1 MFDNFNKYMIYLDRG
16 DEMEHESE
24 RIFERLK
31 IELPDEETTQRLSE
45 VFKVFGDNTRIR
57 ILWALFD
64 TELCVYDISDKVGMS
79 QSAVSH
85 QLRILKN
92 AKLVKSRRDG
102 KQTFY
107 SLDDDHVKTIIEQVL
122 IHAEEDRH

>member
-1 MFDNFNKYMIYLDRG
+1 
-16 DEMEHESE
+16 MEHESE

-31 IELPDEETTQRLSE
+31 NELPDEETTERLSE

-64 TELCVYDISDKVGMS
+64 NELCVYDIADKVGMS

>member
-1 MFDNFNKYMIYLDRG
+1 
-16 DEMEHESE
+16 MEHESE

-31 IELPDEETTQRLSE
+31 NELPDEETTERLSE

-64 TELCVYDISDKVGMS
+64 NELCVYDISDKVGMS

-92 AKLVKSRRDG
+92 AKLVKSRKGG

>member
-1 MFDNFNKYMIYLDRG
+1 
-16 DEMEHESE
+16 MENEK
-24 RIFERLK
+24 IFERLK
-31 IELPDEETTQRLSE
+31 NGLPDEDTTERLSE

-64 TELCVYDISDKVGMS
+64 DELCVYDISDKVGMS

-85 QLRILKN
+85 QLRILRQ
-92 AKLVKSRRDG
+92 ARLVKSRRG
-102 KQTFY
+102 GRQTFY
-107 SLDDDHVKTIIEQVL
+107 SLDDNHVKTIIEQVL

>member
-1 MFDNFNKYMIYLDRG
+1 
-16 DEMEHESE
+16 MEHENE
-24 RIFERLK
+24 RIFDRLK
-31 IELPDEETTQRLSE
+31 NGMPDEATTERLSE

-57 ILWALFD
+57 ILWTLFD
-64 TELCVYDISDKVGMS
+64 SELCVYDISDKISMS

-85 QLRILKN
+85 QLRILKQ

-107 SLDDDHVKTIIEQVL
+107 SLDDNHVKKIIEQVL
-122 IHAEEDRH
+122 IHAEEDR

>member
-1 MFDNFNKYMIYLDRG
+1 
-16 DEMEHESE
+16 MEHESE

-31 IELPDEETTQRLSE
+31 NELPDEETTERLSE

-64 TELCVYDISDKVGMS
+64 TELCVYDISDRVGMS

>member
-1 MFDNFNKYMIYLDRG
+1 
-16 DEMEHESE
+16 MEHESE

-31 IELPDEETTQRLSE
+31 NELPDEETTERLSE

-64 TELCVYDISDKVGMS
+64 HELCVYDISDKVGMS

>member
-1 MFDNFNKYMIYLDRG
+1 
-16 DEMEHESE
+16 MEHESE

-31 IELPDEETTQRLSE
+31 NELPDEETTGRLSE

-57 ILWALFD
+57 ILWVLFD
-64 TELCVYDISDKVGMS
+64 SELCVYDISDKVSMS